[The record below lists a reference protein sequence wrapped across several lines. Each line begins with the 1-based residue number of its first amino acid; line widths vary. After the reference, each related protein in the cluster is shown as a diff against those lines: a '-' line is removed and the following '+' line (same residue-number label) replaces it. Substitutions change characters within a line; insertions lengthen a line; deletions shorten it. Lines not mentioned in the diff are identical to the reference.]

1 MQILEGD
8 LLRKM
13 NSSRTKREIK
23 GRKKECE
30 QEEKENAS
38 RKKEK
43 KEREQEETRDKRTKE
58 RTRAGRNMTRDV
70 FRMQASKAISVHKI
84 IE

>member
-30 QEEKENAS
+30 QEEKE
-38 RKKEK
+38 
-43 KEREQEETRDKRTKE
+43 REQEERKERTRDKRTKE
-58 RTRAGRNMTRDV
+58 RTRAGRNAR
-70 FRMQASKAISVHKI
+70 
-84 IE
+84 

>member
-23 GRKKECE
+23 GRKKERE
-30 QEEKENAS
+30 QEE
-38 RKKEK
+38 
-43 KEREQEETRDKRTKE
+43 KEREQEERKE
-58 RTRAGRNMTRDV
+58 
-70 FRMQASKAISVHKI
+70 
-84 IE
+84 

>member
-23 GRKKECE
+23 GRKKERE

-38 RKKEK
+38 RKKYAP
-43 KEREQEETRDKRTKE
+43 RCLPYASIQSHL
-58 RTRAGRNMTRDV
+58 RA
-70 FRMQASKAISVHKI
+70 
-84 IE
+84 

>member
-13 NSSRTKREIK
+13 NSSRTKCEIK
-23 GRKKECE
+23 GQKKECEQEEKRERE

-43 KEREQEETRDKRTKE
+43 KEREQEEKE
-58 RTRAGRNMTRDV
+58 NASRKKKNARAGRNAR
-70 FRMQASKAISVHKI
+70 
-84 IE
+84 

>member
-23 GRKKECE
+23 GRKKERE
-30 QEEKENAS
+30 QEEKE
-38 RKKEK
+38 REIKGRK
-43 KEREQEETRDKRTKE
+43 KEREQEEKE
-58 RTRAGRNMTRDV
+58 NTSRKKKRTRAGRNAR
-70 FRMQASKAISVHKI
+70 
-84 IE
+84 

>member
-13 NSSRTKREIK
+13 NSSRKKEKKEREIK
-23 GRKKECE
+23 GRKKERE

-38 RKKEK
+38 RKKYAP
-43 KEREQEETRDKRTKE
+43 RCLPYASIQSHL
-58 RTRAGRNMTRDV
+58 RA
-70 FRMQASKAISVHKI
+70 
-84 IE
+84 

>member
-23 GRKKECE
+23 GRKKE
-30 QEEKENAS
+30 
-38 RKKEK
+38 
-43 KEREQEETRDKRTKE
+43 REQEETRDKRTKE
-58 RTRAGRNMTRDV
+58 KKTRAGRKRTRAGRKKERHADRPARGNGRTGTKGCDQPR
-70 FRMQASKAISVHKI
+70 AATLS
-84 IE
+84 

>member
-23 GRKKECE
+23 GRKKVRE
-30 QEEKENAS
+30 QEEKENTS
-38 RKKEK
+38 RKKK
-43 KEREQEETRDKRTKE
+43 
-58 RTRAGRNMTRDV
+58 RTRAG
-70 FRMQASKAISVHKI
+70 
-84 IE
+84 

>member
-23 GRKKECE
+23 GRKK
-30 QEEKENAS
+30 AS
-38 RKKEK
+38 RKKK
-43 KEREQEETRDKRTKE
+43 RTRAGRKREREQEETRDKRTKE
-58 RTRAGRNMTRDV
+58 RTRAGRNMPRDV

>member
-23 GRKKECE
+23 GRKKERE

-38 RKKEK
+38 RTKREIKGRK
-43 KEREQEETRDKRTKE
+43 KEREQEETCPE
-58 RTRAGRNMTRDV
+58 
-70 FRMQASKAISVHKI
+70 ISSVCKHPKPSPCI
-84 IE
+84 KYIK

>member
-23 GRKKECE
+23 GRKKERG
-30 QEEKENAS
+30 QEEKRTES

-43 KEREQEETRDKRTKE
+43 KEREIKGRKKEREQEEICPEMSSLCKHPKP
-58 RTRAGRNMTRDV
+58 
-70 FRMQASKAISVHKI
+70 SPCIK
-84 IE
+84 

>member
-1 MQILEGD
+1 
-8 LLRKM
+8 M

-23 GRKKECE
+23 GRKKERE
-30 QEEKENAS
+30 QDERTRAG
-38 RKKEK
+38 RKR
-43 KEREQEETRDKRTKE
+43 EREQEERKE
-58 RTRAGRNMTRDV
+58 RTRAGRNMPRDV

>member
-23 GRKKECE
+23 GRKKERE

-38 RKKEK
+38 RKKK
-43 KEREQEETRDKRTKE
+43 
-58 RTRAGRNMTRDV
+58 RTRAGRNMPRDV